1 MIDSQFGFE
10 VSFIK
15 KSFIEYAIMIITVT
29 KSTNLVQKL
38 LSLLSPINWLQT
50 CATYFTFR
58 YVGSMYLYNLLL
70 PNKELYGNN
79 VLYIFIKFF
88 DVATK
93 RLGKVLQV
101 PNLRIFMA
109 EIFCPSHVGYS
120 AANMW
125 KHSIPTSF
133 MKNSTCRWEQV
144 HPFILTLRQGCSMFQ
159 NFISFSLRHHLKA
172 IVQLKSIKNIN

>member
-29 KSTNLVQKL
+29 KKIQFKSF
-38 LSLLSPINWLQT
+38 
-50 CATYFTFR
+50 YR
-58 YVGSMYLYNLLL
+58 YYLLL
-70 PNKELYGNN
+70 TDCKHVLPIVPFDMQDQCIYTIYYCQIKNSYTVYTFLWSSYFVSKISSKCNKNRESSRYGNN

-93 RLGKVLQV
+93 RRGKVLQV

-120 AANMW
+120 AANM
-125 KHSIPTSF
+125 
-133 MKNSTCRWEQV
+133 
-144 HPFILTLRQGCSMFQ
+144 
-159 NFISFSLRHHLKA
+159 
-172 IVQLKSIKNIN
+172 